1 MTKFMKQLYKNW
13 RKYLT
18 ESNDRGTFKC
28 PTKDPYGL
36 KTYYKIDRNNPPR
49 IEDILS
55 CWAKNAGHIYDSNV
69 NHMKP
74 AIYPTE
80 ELIPFREYT
89 QDQLRN
95 QVDSERYQELK
106 DNMEAE
112 GIKEPL
118 IVYLGKNGVAKI
130 GEGNHRH
137 EIALELEM
145 PEVPVR
151 FIFWEKVYLSED
163 AKDETPT

>member
-1 MTKFMKQLYKNW
+1 
-13 RKYLT
+13 
-18 ESNDRGTFKC
+18 
-28 PTKDPYGL
+28 
-36 KTYYKIDRNNPPR
+36 
-49 IEDILS
+49 
-55 CWAKNAGHIYDSNV
+55 
-69 NHMKP
+69 
-74 AIYPTE
+74 
-80 ELIPFREYT
+80 
-89 QDQLRN
+89 
-95 QVDSERYQELK
+95 
-106 DNMEAE
+106 MEAE

>member
-1 MTKFMKQLYKNW
+1 MKLLLENW
-13 RKYLT
+13 RQFMT
-18 ESNDRGTFKC
+18 ESNGRDTFKC
-28 PTKDPYGL
+28 PAADLAGF
-36 KTYYKIDRNNPPR
+36 KTYYKIDRNSPPR

-112 GIKEPL
+112 GIEEPL

-137 EIALELEM
+137 EIALELGM

-151 FIFWEKVYLSED
+151 FIFWKNVHLSED
-163 AKDETPT
+163 AKNETPT